1 MARPSTRWS
10 QWLLRIVLA
19 LVLLALIGFGAF
31 QIYVLR
37 SMAPLSGSAQLN
49 GLLDRVEIKRDASD
63 IAHIHAKS
71 AIDAWRT
78 IGYVHAQ
85 ERGWQLAFNRQVMH
99 GELSEWLGAPTLET
113 DKLMRTLGIMKA
125 AQAQFDKLPLNTQK
139 ALEAYAE
146 GVQAGFA
153 SSQWR
158 APEFVLLGINP
169 AKDMKPWT
177 AVDSVGWALMMALDL
192 GGNWGNEFARLMAAQ
207 TLSTEDVW
215 KLMPPYPGESRGTKV
230 DFAGL
235 YQNLGVYAKEG
246 SNATQAQT
254 QTKAMAMATA
264 QMLNS
269 STLDVGVLEGK
280 GSNNWVLPGSNTK
293 SGLPLLANDPHLG
306 LSAPAVWYFAGLHA
320 PSGKLADGQSHDAL
334 NVVGATLPGL
344 PFVVLGRT
352 DKAAWG
358 FTNTGPD
365 VQDLYL
371 EALEGKGNY
380 RTPSGQQAFETRT
393 EVVKVKGQGDVT
405 LQVRTTRHG
414 PVISDVQPAYAQL
427 LNLDKFAVA
436 LRWSALDVDN
446 QTIVAGME
454 ANFARS
460 VADLRKAFSKNH
472 SPMQS
477 VVMADSEGH
486 VLFKAAGKVP
496 VRSAANDLQGM
507 VPAPGWLAQYDWQS
521 WIPYDQTPEVTQAEI
536 EKKGWHA
543 TANQKIL
550 PAGYSQFLTNDW
562 TGPERFD
569 RISQLLSAGHKMD
582 ANEMKTIQSDVHSL
596 AAVRLLPYLQNL
608 TSQHAKSAEAM
619 SLLKSFKGDM
629 TRDSGGA
636 LIYAVWIDEVTR
648 AILIPKL
655 GETRFKA
662 LFGKRSF
669 RPAIEGVLAA
679 QDKTWCGDAG
689 CQTLMNK
696 AFDSALDKIVAMQGD
711 KVSEWNWGRAHPALS
726 SHKPFGNVKSLASI
740 FDVKGPSAGDAFT
753 VNVGQ
758 YWTHSATEPFAT
770 RHAASMRAVYD
781 LANLEASGFI
791 YQAGQSGHPFSPRYK
806 DMTDEW
812 GQVLYRPLR
821 MSTSG
826 PTQVLQLQP

>member
-1 MARPSTRWS
+1 MSKQSARWS
-10 QWLLRIVLA
+10 QWLLRSV
-19 LVLLALIGFGAF
+19 LVLVVLGLIALGLF
-31 QIYVLR
+31 QIYLLR
-37 SMAPLSGSAQLN
+37 SMAPLSGDAQLK
-49 GLLDRVEIKRDASD
+49 GLSAGVDIKRDASD
-63 IAHIHAKS
+63 VTHIHAQTP
-71 AIDAWRT
+71 IDAWRA

-99 GELSEWLGAPTLET
+99 GEMSEWLGAPTLET

-158 APEFVLLGINP
+158 APEFVILGINP
-169 AKDMKPWT
+169 SKDMKPWT

-207 TLSTEDVW
+207 SLSTDDLW
-215 KLMPPYPGESRGTKV
+215 KLFPPYPGESRGTKT
-230 DFAGL
+230 DIAGL
-235 YQNLGVYAKEG
+235 YQSLGIYAKEG
-246 SNATQAQT
+246 PPQA
-254 QTKAMAMATA
+254 KALAAAKTFS
-264 QMLNS
+264 S
-269 STLDVGVLEGK
+269 STLDIGVLEGK
-280 GSNNWVLPGSNTK
+280 GSNNWVLPGTNTQ

-320 PSGKLADGQSHDAL
+320 PAGKLADGQTHDAL
-334 NVVGATLPGL
+334 DVVGATLPGL

-352 DKAAWG
+352 NKAAWG

-371 EALEGKGNY
+371 EAFEGKDAY
-380 RTPSGQQAFETRT
+380 RTPTGQQAFDTRN
-393 EVVKVKGQGDVT
+393 EVIKVKGQGDVT
-405 LQVRTTRHG
+405 IQVRSTRHG
-414 PVISDVQPAYAQL
+414 PVISDVQPAYAQF
-427 LNLDKFAVA
+427 LNLDKYAIA

-446 QTIVAGME
+446 QTIVAGMA
-454 ANFARS
+454 ANFANS
-460 VADLRKAFSKNH
+460 VADLRQAFSKNH

-477 VVMADSEGH
+477 VVMADTAGH

-507 VPAPGWLAQYDWQS
+507 VPAPGWLAQYDWTT
-521 WIPYDQTPEVTQAEI
+521 WIPYDQTPEVSQADI

-550 PAGYSQFLTNDW
+550 PPGYAQFLTHDW

-569 RISQLLSAGHKMD
+569 RIEQRLSVGNKLD
-582 ANEMKTIQSDVHSL
+582 ANEMKSIQADVHSL
-596 AAVRLLPYLQNL
+596 AAERLLPYLQSL
-608 TSQHAKSAEAM
+608 TSQHAKASEALP
-619 SLLKSFKGDM
+619 LLKSFKGDM
-629 TRDSGGA
+629 TRDSASA
-636 LIYAVWIDEVTR
+636 LIYAVWIDEVSR

-679 QDKTWCGDAG
+679 QDKTWCGEAG

-696 AFDSALDKIVAMQGD
+696 ALDSALDKIVAMQGD
-711 KVSEWNWGRAHPALS
+711 KVSDWNWGRAHPALS
-726 SHKPFGNVKSLASI
+726 SHKPFGNVKSLAPF
-740 FDVKGPSAGDAFT
+740 FDVSGPSGGDSFT

-758 YWTHSATEPFAT
+758 YWTHSATMPFAT

-781 LANLEASGFI
+781 LANLDESGFI
-791 YQAGQSGHPFSPRYK
+791 YQTGQSGHPFSARYQ
-806 DMTDEW
+806 DMKDEW
-812 GQVLYRPLR
+812 GQVKYRPLR
-821 MSTSG
+821 MLTSG
-826 PTQVLQLQP
+826 STQVLQLKP